1 MLDRIKLRHLLSRAQ
16 EKLAIATVL
25 TDSNHGASLA
35 WREALGPS
43 DDLSTRLAI
52 ARNLLR
58 QPGIELDQPTQ
69 TFIASPDGLRL
80 VVEARSSIRLRG
92 DKVAHPDVVTRAHF
106 EGPISRNV
114 SLEMS
119 GLQALVDYVCS

>member
-16 EKLAIATVL
+16 EKLAIATAL

-52 ARNLLR
+52 TRNLLR

-69 TFIASPDGLRL
+69 TFIASPKGLRL
-80 VVEARSSIRLRG
+80 VVEARSFIRLHG

-114 SLEMS
+114 SLEIS

>member
-16 EKLAIATVL
+16 EKLAIATGL
-25 TDSNHGASLA
+25 ADSNRGASLA

-52 ARNLLR
+52 ARNLLH
-58 QPGIELDQPTQ
+58 QPGIELDQPAQ
-69 TFIASPDGLRL
+69 TFVASPEGLRL

-106 EGPISRNV
+106 EGPVSRNI
-114 SLEMS
+114 SLEIS
-119 GLQALVDYVCS
+119 GLQALVNYVCS

>member
-1 MLDRIKLRHLLSRAQ
+1 LLDRIKLRHLLSRAQ
-16 EKLAIATVL
+16 EKLAIATAL

-52 ARNLLR
+52 TRNLLR

-69 TFIASPDGLRL
+69 TFIASPKGLRL
-80 VVEARSSIRLRG
+80 VVEARSFIRLRG

-114 SLEMS
+114 SLEIS